1 MNAIAIG
8 VEAKLDPF
16 SVYSETVT
24 RETMEIARQ
33 LRIPKDERQRWAM
46 ARANLASKRDR
57 VIKAG
62 SIWNRSSRDEFE
74 Q

>member
-1 MNAIAIG
+1 
-8 VEAKLDPF
+8 
-16 SVYSETVT
+16 
-24 RETMEIARQ
+24 
-33 LRIPKDERQRWAM
+33 AM

-57 VIKAG
+57 VIKAE